1 MKKINFLIVALLM
14 ALNCWS
20 TVRTVNNNGG
30 GQFTDIGSA
39 VTAAV
44 IGDTIYVCGSST
56 AYVGT
61 NITKANLIFIGAG
74 FNPAKQNPV
83 KTVLSSPWTIGNGNA
98 LIGFELNGIV
108 FASTTP
114 TNIRFGRCRMGTFNS
129 TSNTFVNCMFDNCL
143 WTTLTFPPFSSQ
155 FFNGVVISNC
165 LFHITSS
172 ASIFSSITIAGSS
185 TVNHCAFIKEGVAG
199 NLFGTVPSTNGLNF
213 TNNIFMNV
221 NPLAASTTY
230 QYTNNYSSVNLSSF
244 GTGNITGTTWP
255 FVTPQASV
263 TGAFQFAW
271 DFHLAPASPLMG
283 VGSFGADLG
292 IFGGANPYK
301 TDGEPAIPQMD
312 IMMLNGTQFTSGG
325 TMNLQFQSSVQD

>member
-1 MKKINFLIVALLM
+1 M

-30 GQFTDIGSA
+30 AQFTDIGSA

-56 AYVGT
+56 AYFGT
-61 NITKANLIFIGAG
+61 NITKTNLIFIGAG

-83 KTVLSSPWTIGNGNA
+83 KTFLSNAWTLGNGNTV
-98 LIGFELNGIV
+98 IGFELFSIT
-108 FASTTP
+108 FANTTP
-114 TNIRFGRCRMGTFNS
+114 TGIRFGRCRMGTFNS
-129 TSNTFVNCMFDNCL
+129 TNNTFVNCMFDNCL
-143 WTTLTFPPFSSQ
+143 WSTVINPPFSNQ
-155 FFNGVVISNC
+155 FFNGVIISNC
-165 LFHITSS
+165 LFHLTVGSS
-172 ASIFSSITIAGSS
+172 VFSGMTISGSS
-185 TVNHCAFIKEGVAG
+185 TVNHCAFIKEGTTA
-199 NLFGTVPSTNGLNF
+199 NLLNLPSNLTGFNF

-221 NPLAASTTY
+221 NPLSAGTSY
-230 QYTNNYSSVNLSSF
+230 QYTNNYSSVNLSAY

-301 TDGEPAIPQMD
+301 VDGEPAIPQMD